1 LILTVNTLDLR
12 QALQSTI
19 PHCADPK
26 DSAAHAVV
34 HFTATDHNL
43 HVTASNMY
51 TMGHAIASVWEADGM
66 TGDVNTDAFNLPA
79 SVAKEV
85 LALFKAD
92 KKQPDDEIGGA
103 LKITVGPKSITIL
116 DVSGLFP
123 GKELTIPQE
132 DGNNEYPVSFG
143 RLLIEAVL
151 ADHRVPARLA
161 TSGQLIR
168 IFASAAAAY
177 GAPLLIEPTHDERRI
192 LISCGESFL
201 GLLMPLRS
209 GDDSDLAGKLKV
221 ARDGWLTRLPDI
233 THAGG
238 NLTVNEEKPIS
249 EGAQIIRFG
258 TGLYTGP
265 DQDDQG
271 PTKPPLVAVDADEDL
286 LEQAKELVISTQF
299 GSVSM
304 LQRKLRVGY
313 AKAGRLMDQLEQA
326 GVVGPADGS
335 KARDVLAS
343 PN

>member
-1 LILTVNTLDLR
+1 MILTVNTLDLR

-34 HFTATDHNL
+34 HFTATDNNL

-51 TMGHAIASVWEADGM
+51 TMGHAIASVWEAEGM
-66 TGDVNTDAFNLPA
+66 TGDVNTDSFNLPV

-103 LKITVGPKSITIL
+103 LKITVGPKNITLL

-132 DGNNEYPVSFG
+132 DGNDYPVSFG

-151 ADHRVPARLA
+151 ADHRVPSRLA

-177 GAPLLIEPTHDERRI
+177 GEPLLIEPTSDERRI

-209 GDDSDLAGKLKV
+209 GDDSALASQLKA
-221 ARDGWLTRLPDI
+221 ARDGWLNRLPEI

-238 NLTVNEEKPIS
+238 TLTVKEEPIS
-249 EGAQIIRFG
+249 EGARIIRFG
-258 TGLYTGP
+258 TGVHF
-265 DQDDQG
+265 DQTQDE
-271 PTKPPLVAVDADEDL
+271 PAKPALVEADEDEEL
-286 LEQAKELVISTQF
+286 LGKAKELVVTTQF
-299 GSVSM
+299 GSASM
-304 LQRKLRVGY
+304 LQRKLRIGF
-313 AKAGRLMDQLEQA
+313 AKAGRVLDQLETA
-326 GVVGPADGS
+326 GVVGPSNGS
-335 KARDVLAS
+335 KAREVLVK
-343 PN
+343 PT

>member
-1 LILTVNTLDLR
+1 MILTVNTLDLR

-34 HFTATDHNL
+34 HFTATDNNL
-43 HVTASNMY
+43 HVTASNLY
-51 TMGHAIASVWEADGM
+51 TMGHAVASVWEAEGL
-66 TGDVNTDAFNLPA
+66 TGDVNTDSFNLPV

-103 LKITVGPKSITIL
+103 LKITVEPKAITLL

-132 DGNNEYPVSFG
+132 DGNDYPVSFG

-177 GAPLLIEPTHDERRI
+177 GEPLLIEPTADERRI

-209 GDDSDLAGKLKV
+209 GDDSALAAQLKE
-221 ARDGWLTRLPDI
+221 ARAGWLNRLPEI

-238 NLTVNEEKPIS
+238 TLTVKEEPIS
-249 EGAQIIRFG
+249 EGAKILRFG
-258 TGLYTGP
+258 TGVYVAP
-265 DQDDQG
+265 SQDE
-271 PTKPPLVAVDADEDL
+271 PVTRTWSDEDTKL
-286 LEQAKELVISTQF
+286 LEEAKELVISTQF
-299 GSVSM
+299 GSASM
-304 LQRKLRVGY
+304 LQRKLRIGY
-313 AKAGRLMDQLEQA
+313 AKAGRLLDQLEAA
-326 GVVGPADGS
+326 GVVGPSDGS
-335 KARDVLAS
+335 KARDVLVK
-343 PN
+343 PE